1 MIALKKVSLQIKE
14 VQILR
19 EIDVEFADGQIH
31 GIVGRNGSG
40 KTMLMKCI
48 CGFVRPTGGQI
59 WVNDKV
65 VGKDMDFPKDM
76 GLIIETPGFIP
87 YYSGLK
93 NLKLLADLN
102 KKITVEQI
110 KGCMELVGL
119 EPKMKRAVKKYSLG
133 MRQRLGIAQAIME
146 NPSILILDEP
156 FNGLDIDGV
165 EQMRKVMLRL
175 KAEGKNIIL
184 ASHKK
189 EDIEILCDTVHE
201 MKKGEIIPSDNI
213 CFRT

>member
-1 MIALKKVSLQIKE
+1 MIVLNHVSLQIKE
-14 VQILR
+14 TQILKD
-19 EIDVEFADGQIH
+19 IHAEFEAGKIH
-31 GIVGRNGSG
+31 GIIGRNGSG

-48 CGFVRPTGGQI
+48 CGFVRPTGGEVR
-59 WVNDKV
+59 VNGKV
-65 VGKDMDFPKDM
+65 VGKDMDFPADM
-76 GLIIETPGFIP
+76 GLMIETPGFIP

-93 NLKLLADLN
+93 NLKQLAELN

-110 KGCMELVGL
+110 RECMELVGL

-165 EQMRKVMLRL
+165 EQMREVMLRL

-184 ASHKK
+184 ASHNK

-201 MKKGEIIPSDNI
+201 MKKGKMQLLK
-213 CFRT
+213 

>member
-1 MIALKKVSLQIKE
+1 MIALKNVSLQIKDT
-14 VQILR
+14 QILKG
-19 EIDVEFADGQIH
+19 IDAEFADGQIH
-31 GIVGRNGSG
+31 GIIGRNGSG

-48 CGFVRPTGGQI
+48 CGFVRPTGGEVR
-59 WVNDKV
+59 VNDRV
-65 VGKDMDFPKDM
+65 VGKEMDFPADM

-93 NLKLLADLN
+93 NLKQLADLN
-102 KKITVEQI
+102 KKVAVEQI
-110 KGCMELVGL
+110 KEYMELVGL
-119 EPKMKRAVKKYSLG
+119 DPQMKRAVKKYSLG

-165 EQMRKVMLRL
+165 EQMRELMLRL

-184 ASHKK
+184 ASHNK

-201 MKKGEIIPSDNI
+201 MKKGEMQPLK
-213 CFRT
+213 

>member
-1 MIALKKVSLQIKE
+1 MIALDKVSLRIKKTE
-14 VQILR
+14 ILKG
-19 EIDVEFADGQIH
+19 ISAEFDDGQIH

-48 CGFVRPTGGQI
+48 CGFVRPTGGKVTI
-59 WVNDKV
+59 NDKV
-65 VGKDMDFPKDM
+65 VGKDMDFPDNM
-76 GLIIETPGFIP
+76 GIIIENPGFIP

-93 NLKLLADLN
+93 NLKELAALN
-102 KKITVEQI
+102 KKVNTEQI
-110 KGCMELVGL
+110 QKYMEMVGL
-119 EPKMKRAVKKYSLG
+119 EPGLRRPVKKYSLG

-146 NPSILILDEP
+146 NPSILMLDEP

-175 KAEGKNIIL
+175 KAEGKNVIL
-184 ASHKK
+184 ASHNT

-201 MKKGEIIPSDNI
+201 IKKGHMIKIYDRNQVK
-213 CFRT
+213 